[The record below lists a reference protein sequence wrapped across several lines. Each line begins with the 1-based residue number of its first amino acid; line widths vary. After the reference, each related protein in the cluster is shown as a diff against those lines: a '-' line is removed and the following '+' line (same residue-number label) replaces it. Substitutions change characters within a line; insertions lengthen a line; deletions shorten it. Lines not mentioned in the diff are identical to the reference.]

1 VTSKRSDATV
11 GDAAAFAPSTPR
23 AAEIRPT
30 RIEALKLLPT
40 RPMKIVMVAPALNSA
55 VRGMVDAGRRLDT
68 GAHNIANASTEPFS
82 PLRPDGSQGAPG
94 SMDLVDEMVDTTV
107 LAPAAYAANARVVR
121 AADETRGALLD
132 IRA

>member
-1 VTSKRSDATV
+1 
-11 GDAAAFAPSTPR
+11 
-23 AAEIRPT
+23 
-30 RIEALKLLPT
+30 
-40 RPMKIVMVAPALNSA
+40 
-55 VRGMVDAGRRLDT
+55 MVDAGRRLDT

-82 PLRPDGSQGAPG
+82 PLQPDGSQGAPG
-94 SMDLVDEMVDTTV
+94 SMDLVDEMVNTTI